1 LSAGNGTNPLRLAP
15 CPVCIT
21 LHASG
26 GGGGGLPP
34 FDEVTCRVT
43 DPDALLPG
51 LGLITVTAN
60 IPGVAAVPVAESC
73 VEETKVVVSGEPASV
88 TCAPFTKLL
97 PVTMI
102 EMVPAGTDIGE
113 TLASTGTGFSS
124 VTALCPEA
132 LELAILTACTVTE
145 FGLGSVAGARDTPDA
160 LIVPV
165 AIAPPLTPLTSQVT
179 DVFDVPVTVAVKGC
193 AWPARTFTGFG
204 ATETLIAG
212 GGGGGGGG
220 APGLPPE
227 PLVTPAQSA

>member
-1 LSAGNGTNPLRLAP
+1 
-15 CPVCIT
+15 
-21 LHASG
+21 
-26 GGGGGLPP
+26 
-34 FDEVTCRVT
+34 
-43 DPDALLPG
+43 
-51 LGLITVTAN
+51 
-60 IPGVAAVPVAESC
+60 
-73 VEETKVVVSGEPASV
+73 
-88 TCAPFTKLL
+88 
-97 PVTMI
+97 MI

-145 FGLGSVAGARDTPDA
+145 FGLGNVAGARYTPDA

-193 AWPARTFTGFG
+193 AWPARTFAGFG

-212 GGGGGGGG
+212 GGGGGGG

-227 PLVTPAQSA
+227 PLLTPAQSA